1 VTILTHT
8 LASTC
13 TIVGMVLAGIDY
25 QLLCG
30 KIPRLHHMKCSLC
43 GNDDDRVLDSRPS
56 RDGAAVRRRR
66 ECLKCGNRFT
76 TYEYVEKT
84 PLMVVKRNG
93 SREPFDRGKLLAG
106 VVLACRKRPV
116 SREDMDKLVD
126 SVEVKLGEDYR
137 LEVPSQ
143 ELGELVLERLSVLD
157 PVAYVRF
164 ASVYRQFDSPEH
176 FVEELK
182 NLKK

>member
-1 VTILTHT
+1 
-8 LASTC
+8 
-13 TIVGMVLAGIDY
+13 MVSPGIDY

-30 KIPRLHHMKCSLC
+30 NMPAVYYMKCPFC
-43 GNDDDRVLDSRPS
+43 GSDDDRVLDSRPAREGS
-56 RDGAAVRRRR
+56 AVRRRR
-66 ECLKCGNRFT
+66 ECMGCSKRFT

-106 VVLACRKRPV
+106 IILACRKRPI
-116 SREDMDKLVD
+116 SREDVEKLVD
-126 SVEVKLGEDYR
+126 SIEVKLGEDYR

-143 ELGELVLERLSVLD
+143 ELGELVLERLSMLD

-164 ASVYRQFDSPEH
+164 ASVYRQFESPEH
-176 FVEELK
+176 FVQELR
-182 NLKK
+182 NLKR

>member
-1 VTILTHT
+1 
-8 LASTC
+8 
-13 TIVGMVLAGIDY
+13 MVSADIDY
-25 QLLCG
+25 QLLYVN
-30 KIPRLHHMKCSLC
+30 IVRVYHMKCPFC

-56 RDGAAVRRRR
+56 REGSAVRRRR

-93 SREPFDRGKLLAG
+93 SLEPFDRGKLLAG

-126 SVEVKLGEDYR
+126 SIEAKLGEDYR

-143 ELGELVLERLSVLD
+143 ELGELVLERLSGLD

-176 FVEELK
+176 FVQELK

>member
-1 VTILTHT
+1 MVF
-8 LASTC
+8 
-13 TIVGMVLAGIDY
+13 VGLDY
-25 QLLCG
+25 QLLYDN
-30 KIPRLHHMKCSLC
+30 IPGLYHMKCPFC
-43 GNDDDRVLDSRPS
+43 GNDDDRVLDSRPA
-56 RDGAAVRRRR
+56 REGAAVRRRR
-66 ECLKCGNRFT
+66 ECSKCSNRFT
-76 TYEYVEKT
+76 TYEYVERT
-84 PLMVVKRNG
+84 PLMVVMRNG

-106 VVLACRKRPV
+106 IVLACRKRPI
-116 SREDMDKLVD
+116 SREEMDKLVD

-143 ELGELVLERLSVLD
+143 ELGELVLDRLSVLD

-182 NLKK
+182 NLKR

>member
-1 VTILTHT
+1 
-8 LASTC
+8 
-13 TIVGMVLAGIDY
+13 MVLTGIDY
-25 QLLCG
+25 QLLYG
-30 KIPRLHHMKCSLC
+30 KMLWVYHMKCPFC
-43 GNDDDRVLDSRPS
+43 GNDDDRVLDSRPA
-56 RDGAAVRRRR
+56 REGAAVRRRR
-66 ECLKCGNRFT
+66 ECSKCSNRFT
-76 TYEYVEKT
+76 TYEYVERT

-106 VVLACRKRPV
+106 VVLACRKRPI
-116 SREDMDKLVD
+116 SREEMDKLVD

-143 ELGELVLERLSVLD
+143 ELGELVLEHLSVID

-164 ASVYRQFDSPEH
+164 ASVYRQFESPEH

-182 NLKK
+182 NLKR

>member
-1 VTILTHT
+1 L
-8 LASTC
+8 
-13 TIVGMVLAGIDY
+13 
-25 QLLCG
+25 
-30 KIPRLHHMKCSLC
+30 KCS
-43 GNDDDRVLDSRPS
+43 
-56 RDGAAVRRRR
+56 
-66 ECLKCGNRFT
+66 NRFT

-106 VVLACRKRPV
+106 VVLACRKRPIG
-116 SREDMDKLVD
+116 RDEMEKLVD
-126 SVEVKLGEDYR
+126 AVETKLGEEYR

-143 ELGELVLERLSVLD
+143 ELGELVLERLSELD

-176 FVEELK
+176 FVQELK

>member
-1 VTILTHT
+1 MMPAT
-8 LASTC
+8 
-13 TIVGMVLAGIDY
+13 IDY
-25 QLLCG
+25 QVLYVKML
-30 KIPRLHHMKCSLC
+30 RLYYMKCPFC
-43 GNDDDRVLDSRPS
+43 GNDDDRVLDSRPAREGS
-56 RDGAAVRRRR
+56 AVRRRR
-66 ECLKCGNRFT
+66 ECNKCGNRFT

-106 VVLACRKRPV
+106 VMLACRNRPT
-116 SREDMDKLVD
+116 SREEMDKLVD
-126 SVEVKLGEDYR
+126 SVEAKLAEDYR

-143 ELGELVLERLSVLD
+143 ELGELVLERLSMLD

-182 NLKK
+182 NLKR

>member
-1 VTILTHT
+1 
-8 LASTC
+8 
-13 TIVGMVLAGIDY
+13 MVLVSIDY
-25 QLLCG
+25 QPLYG
-30 KIPRLHHMKCSLC
+30 KMLPGYYMKCPFC
-43 GNDDDRVLDSRPS
+43 GSDDDRVLDSRPA

-66 ECLKCGNRFT
+66 ECLKCSKRFT
-76 TYEYVEKT
+76 TYEYVERT

-93 SREPFDRGKLLAG
+93 SREPYDRGKLLAG
-106 VVLACRKRPV
+106 VVLACRKRPT

-126 SVEVKLGEDYR
+126 SVEAKLGEDYR

-143 ELGELVLERLSVLD
+143 ELGELVLERLSALD

-182 NLKK
+182 NLKR

>member
-1 VTILTHT
+1 MITGT
-8 LASTC
+8 
-13 TIVGMVLAGIDY
+13 VLADIDY
-25 QLLCG
+25 QLLYG
-30 KIPRLHHMKCSLC
+30 NIARLHHMKCPFC
-43 GNDDDRVLDSRPS
+43 GNDHDRVLDSRPA

-66 ECLKCGNRFT
+66 ECSKCGHRFT

-84 PLMVVKRNG
+84 PLIVVKRNG
-93 SREPFDRGKLLAG
+93 TREPFDRGKLLAG
-106 VVLACRKRPV
+106 VVLACRKRPI

-126 SVEVKLGEDYR
+126 SVEARLGEDYR

-176 FVEELK
+176 FVEELE
-182 NLKK
+182 NLKR